1 MEHFKKFLILT
12 DKELNIKECN
22 PDFMQYIGRSGI
34 RGLDE
39 VVPPQDM
46 MQLRNAVFAIDP
58 GRQCLTCFRIR
69 TEAGS
74 LNWIAA
80 NVAKTDTPDEEIQIE
95 LSDIQSMKI
104 QGTMAFYDKMT
115 GLLNKQGITNYAQEL
130 MGRYPRKT
138 FYFFLLDIDHFK
150 MVNDTFGH
158 MRGDEVIIDVAHII
172 RDVIGKRGTV
182 GRIGGDEF
190 MLVLENV
197 QTEADLRLVLG
208 EVRDAVREKY
218 ENFGDK
224 LNLTVSMGG
233 ARFPDYTESYEEMFN
248 LADRML
254 YLAKMKGRDRYIF
267 YTPAIHGPVHEDEKM
282 SSASHRAAG
291 ESEKTRLL
299 MDCITQA
306 CRGNLSAE
314 KDSIKQMMG
323 LFDLDAVYLFQGED
337 TDSTFGLERC
347 SGAAGDNLREAKV
360 SMPNLHSKEILSQ
373 IGSNQIAV
381 INIYDLSKEL
391 YSDLITYMD
400 AQGCRVMVIY
410 HLRDSK
416 KGGYIV
422 YINRTDS
429 ACRLSE
435 ADLSDLTYYSHL
447 FELFW

>member
-1 MEHFKKFLILT
+1 MEQFKKYLILT
-12 DKELNIKECN
+12 DKEFNIRDCN
-22 PDFMQYIGRSGI
+22 SDFLQYTGRNEISC
-34 RGLDE
+34 LDE

-80 NVAKTDTPDEEIQIE
+80 NLAKADTPDEEIQIE
-95 LSDIQSMKI
+95 LSDIQSMKM

-197 QTEADLRLVLG
+197 QTETDLRLVLG

-299 MDCITQA
+299 
-306 CRGNLSAE
+306 
-314 KDSIKQMMG
+314 
-323 LFDLDAVYLFQGED
+323 
-337 TDSTFGLERC
+337 
-347 SGAAGDNLREAKV
+347 
-360 SMPNLHSKEILSQ
+360 
-373 IGSNQIAV
+373 
-381 INIYDLSKEL
+381 
-391 YSDLITYMD
+391 
-400 AQGCRVMVIY
+400 
-410 HLRDSK
+410 
-416 KGGYIV
+416 
-422 YINRTDS
+422 
-429 ACRLSE
+429 
-435 ADLSDLTYYSHL
+435 
-447 FELFW
+447 